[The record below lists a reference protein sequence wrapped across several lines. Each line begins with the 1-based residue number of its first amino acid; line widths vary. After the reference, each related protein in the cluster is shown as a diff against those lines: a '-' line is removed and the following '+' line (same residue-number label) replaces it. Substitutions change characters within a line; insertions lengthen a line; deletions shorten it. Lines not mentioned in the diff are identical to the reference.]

1 MMQTYSPS
9 KQYLLSQHPERCV
22 TGKAP
27 ALSEIKRKYGE
38 GITLKLLE
46 IQINDYNN
54 FIGVKED
61 MKNNALQI
69 QEIARLICAN
79 YYFLKISEIMLFFFR
94 LKSGK
99 YGKNYGAVDGVSVMS
114 SLRDFVD
121 DRNAIID
128 RVESEKRAEE
138 RQKQKAGAISWE
150 EYQTM
155 KQS

>member
-1 MMQTYSPS
+1 M
-9 KQYLLSQHPERCV
+9 
-22 TGKAP
+22 GKAP
-27 ALSEIKRKYGE
+27 TLISIRKEYGE
-38 GITLKLLE
+38 AIMQKTVE
-46 IQINDYNN
+46 VQINDYNN
-54 FIGVKED
+54 FAGVRED
-61 MKNNALQI
+61 MKNSALQI

-94 LKSGK
+94 LKSGR

-138 RQKQKAGAISWE
+138 RQKQKACAISWE